1 MSPAQCRA
9 ARALLNIGRED
20 LAKLSGVS
28 ERAIANFEMERTR
41 FIRSNLEAVL
51 RTLERLGIE
60 FTEDDGVKR
69 RRD

>member
-28 ERAIANFEMERTR
+28 ERAIANFEMERTT

-60 FTEDDGVKR
+60 FTEGDGVKR

>member
-9 ARALLNIGRED
+9 ARALVNIGRDE

-28 ERAIANFEMERTR
+28 ERAIANFEMERTK
-41 FIRSNLEAVL
+41 FIRSNLEAVR

-69 RRD
+69 TRD

>member
-9 ARALLNIGRED
+9 ARALLNIGRD
-20 LAKLSGVS
+20 SLAKLSGVS
-28 ERAIANFEMERTR
+28 ERAIANYEEGRTR
-41 FIRSNLEAVL
+41 FIRSNREAVQ